1 MKKIECYET
10 KDGKLFTTYE
20 EALMHEKEE
29 EIKSDLGSILNACI
43 KSSELMEKRI
53 RNKRLCENYEDAQ
66 IFKHFLVGYM
76 AEIMLKDFT
85 AFKSLFDGGLSCK

>member
-29 EIKSDLGSILNACI
+29 EIKSDLGSILNTCI
-43 KSSELMEKRI
+43 KQGDLMDQYVGDK
-53 RNKRLCENYEDAQ
+53 KLCTDYEDART
-66 IFKHFLVGYM
+66 FKVFLVAYIS
-76 AEIMLKDFT
+76 EIMLKDFT

>member
-10 KDGKLFTTYE
+10 NDGKLFTTYE

-29 EIKSDLGSILNACI
+29 DIRSNLVSILNTCV
-43 KSSELMEKRI
+43 KNSFLMSI
-53 RNKRLCENYEDAQ
+53 RVGNKKLCSNYEDAQ
-66 IFKHFLVGYM
+66 LFKSFLVTYM
-76 AEIMLKDFT
+76 TEIMLKDFA

>member
-10 KDGKLFTTYE
+10 KDGKLFTSYE

-29 EIKSDLGSILNACI
+29 EIKNDLVLILNASI
-43 KSSELMEKRI
+43 ITGDLMKKHVGE
-53 RNKRLCENYEDAQ
+53 NKLCSNPIDAQ
-66 IFKHFLVGYM
+66 IFKKFLVSYM
-76 AEIMLKDFT
+76 TEVMLKDFA

>member
-10 KDGKLFTTYE
+10 NDGRLFTTYE

-29 EIKSDLGSILNACI
+29 EIKSDLRSILNASIITGDLMKKNVGENKLC
-43 KSSELMEKRI
+43 SSPI
-53 RNKRLCENYEDAQ
+53 DAQ
-66 IFKHFLVGYM
+66 VFKKFLVNYM
-76 AEIMLKDFT
+76 TEIMLKDFT

>member
-10 KDGKLFTTYE
+10 EDGRLFTSYE

-29 EIKSDLGSILNACI
+29 DIKSDLGSILNACI
-43 KSSELMEKRI
+43 KNSFLMNVRVG
-53 RNKRLCENYEDAQ
+53 NKKLCENYEDAQ
-66 IFKHFLVGYM
+66 LFKDFLITYM
-76 AEIMLKDFT
+76 TEIMLKDFA

>member
-10 KDGKLFTTYE
+10 KDGRLFLAYT

-29 EIKSDLGSILNACI
+29 DIKSDLGSILNACI
-43 KSSELMEKRI
+43 KRGDLMDQYVGN
-53 RNKRLCENYEDAQ
+53 NKLCTDYEDAQ
-66 IFKHFLVGYM
+66 VFKNFLVKYM
-76 AEIMLKDFT
+76 SKIMLKDFT

>member
-10 KDGKLFTTYE
+10 EDGRLFTTYE

-29 EIKSDLGSILNACI
+29 EIKSDLGSILNASI
-43 KSSELMEKRI
+43 RTGDLMKKYVEG
-53 RNKRLCENYEDAQ
+53 NKLCSTPVDAQ
-66 IFKHFLVGYM
+66 VVKKFLVSYM
-76 AEIMLKDFT
+76 TEIMLKDFA

>member
-10 KDGKLFTTYE
+10 KDGRLFTTYE

-29 EIKSDLGSILNACI
+29 EIKSDLGKLLNTCI
-43 KSSELMEKRI
+43 RTDDLMKKYVGN
-53 RNKRLCENYEDAQ
+53 NKLCADYEDARVL
-66 IFKHFLVGYM
+66 KNFLVKYIS
-76 AEIMLKDFT
+76 EIMLKDFT

>member
-10 KDGKLFTTYE
+10 NDGKLFTTYE

-29 EIKSDLGSILNACI
+29 EIKSNLGKLLNTCIRTDDLMKQHVGNNKLCTDYEEAGIL
-43 KSSELMEKRI
+43 KK
-53 RNKRLCENYEDAQ
+53 
-66 IFKHFLVGYM
+66 FLVKYM
-76 AEIMLKDFT
+76 SEIMLKDFT

>member
-10 KDGKLFTTYE
+10 NDGKLFTTYE

-29 EIKSDLGSILNACI
+29 EIKSDLGSILKTCI
-43 KSSELMEKRI
+43 KDSYLVSVSIGDKKLCSS
-53 RNKRLCENYEDAQ
+53 YGDAQ
-66 IFKHFLVGYM
+66 VVKKFLVSYM
-76 AEIMLKDFT
+76 TEIMLKDFA

>member
-10 KDGKLFTTYE
+10 NDGRLFTTYE

-29 EIKSDLGSILNACI
+29 EIKNDLGSILNTCI
-43 KSSELMEKRI
+43 KQGDLMEQYVGN
-53 RNKRLCENYEDAQ
+53 NKLCLSYEDARVL
-66 IFKHFLVGYM
+66 KNFLVKYIS
-76 AEIMLKDFT
+76 EIMLKDFT

>member
-10 KDGKLFTTYE
+10 KDGRLFTTYE

-29 EIKSDLGSILNACI
+29 EIKNNFGKLLNASIIGSDLM
-43 KSSELMEKRI
+43 KSYVGNTK
-53 RNKRLCENYEDAQ
+53 LCTNYEEAQ
-66 IFKHFLVGYM
+66 MFKKFLVSYM
-76 AEIMLKDFT
+76 SEIMLKDFT

>member
-10 KDGKLFTTYE
+10 NDGKLFTTYE

-29 EIKSDLGSILNACI
+29 EIKSDLGKLLNACI
-43 KSSELMEKRI
+43 MTGDLMNKHLGENKLCSSPI
-53 RNKRLCENYEDAQ
+53 DAQ
-66 IFKHFLVGYM
+66 VFKKFLVKYM
-76 AEIMLKDFT
+76 TEVMLKDFT

>member
-10 KDGKLFTTYE
+10 NDGKLFTTYE

-29 EIKSDLGSILNACI
+29 EIKSNLGSILNASI
-43 KSSELMEKRI
+43 RTNDLMSKHLGE
-53 RNKRLCENYEDAQ
+53 NKLCSTPIDAQ
-66 IFKHFLVGYM
+66 VVKKFLVSYIS
-76 AEIMLKDFT
+76 EIMLKDFT

>member
-29 EIKSDLGSILNACI
+29 EIKSDLGSILNTCI
-43 KSSELMEKRI
+43 KQGDLMDQYVGDK
-53 RNKRLCENYEDAQ
+53 KLCTDYEDART
-66 IFKHFLVGYM
+66 FKVFLVAYIS
-76 AEIMLKDFT
+76 EIMLKDFA

>member
-29 EIKSDLGSILNACI
+29 DIKSDLVSILNTCI
-43 KSSELMEKRI
+43 KHSFLLSVSVK
-53 RNKRLCENYEDAQ
+53 NKKLCQSYEDADV
-66 IFKHFLVGYM
+66 FKSFLVKYIS
-76 AEIMLKDFT
+76 EFMLKDFT

>member
-10 KDGKLFTTYE
+10 EDGRLFTTYE

-29 EIKSDLGSILNACI
+29 EIKSDLGSILKTCI
-43 KSSELMEKRI
+43 KQGDLMGQYVGDK
-53 RNKRLCENYEDAQ
+53 KLCTDYEDARA
-66 IFKHFLVGYM
+66 FKIFLVGYM
-76 AEIMLKDFT
+76 SEIMLKDFT

>member
-10 KDGKLFTTYE
+10 NDGKLFTTYE

-29 EIKSDLGSILNACI
+29 EIKNDLGSILNTCI
-43 KSSELMEKRI
+43 KNYGLMEKRI
-53 RNKRLCENYEDAQ
+53 RNKKLCENYEDAQ
-66 IFKHFLVGYM
+66 VFKDFLVGYM
-76 AEIMLKDFT
+76 TEIMLKDFT

>member
-29 EIKSDLGSILNACI
+29 EIKSDLGSILNTCI
-43 KSSELMEKRI
+43 KQGDLMDQYVGDK
-53 RNKRLCENYEDAQ
+53 KLCTDYEDART
-66 IFKHFLVGYM
+66 FKVFLVDYIS
-76 AEIMLKDFT
+76 EIMLKDFA

>member
-10 KDGKLFTTYE
+10 EDGRLFTTYK

-29 EIKSDLGSILNACI
+29 EIKSDLGSILNASI
-43 KSSELMEKRI
+43 RTGDLMKKYVEG
-53 RNKRLCENYEDAQ
+53 NKLCSTPNDAQ
-66 IFKHFLVGYM
+66 VVKKFLVSYM
-76 AEIMLKDFT
+76 TEIMLKDFA

>member
-29 EIKSDLGSILNACI
+29 EIKYSLDKLLNSCIISSDLMKKNVG
-43 KSSELMEKRI
+43 E
-53 RNKRLCENYEDAQ
+53 NKLCNNPIDAQ
-66 IFKHFLVGYM
+66 IFKKFLVSYM
-76 AEIMLKDFT
+76 TEVMLKDFT

>member
-10 KDGKLFTTYE
+10 TDRRLFLTYE

-29 EIKSDLGSILNACI
+29 EIKNNFNKLLNTCINSADLLKKYIGN
-43 KSSELMEKRI
+43 
-53 RNKRLCENYEDAQ
+53 NKLCANYEEAQ
-66 IFKHFLVGYM
+66 FFKKFLVSYM
-76 AEIMLKDFT
+76 SEIMLKDFA

>member
-10 KDGKLFTTYE
+10 EDGKLFKTYE

-29 EIKSDLGSILNACI
+29 EIKSDLGKLLNTCI
-43 KSSELMEKRI
+43 MTDDLMKQYVGN
-53 RNKRLCENYEDAQ
+53 NKLCADYEDARVL
-66 IFKHFLVGYM
+66 KNFLVKYM
-76 AEIMLKDFT
+76 TEIMLKDFA

>member
-10 KDGKLFTTYE
+10 EDGKLFTTYE

-29 EIKSDLGSILNACI
+29 EIKSDLGKLLNTCI
-43 KSSELMEKRI
+43 MTDDLMKQYVGN
-53 RNKRLCENYEDAQ
+53 NKLYADYEDARVL
-66 IFKHFLVGYM
+66 KNFLVKYM
-76 AEIMLKDFT
+76 TEIMLKDFA

>member
-10 KDGKLFTTYE
+10 EDGKLFTTYE

-29 EIKSDLGSILNACI
+29 EIKSDLGSILNTCI
-43 KSSELMEKRI
+43 KQGDLMKKHVGE
-53 RNKRLCENYEDAQ
+53 NKLCNNPIDAQ
-66 IFKHFLVGYM
+66 IFKKFLVSYM
-76 AEIMLKDFT
+76 TEIMLKDFA